1 MRKRVASLLALTLT
15 AVMLATGFAGT
26 AQATVSEAFPFQ
38 YDGKDVRVKIY
49 SRDVGDTTNSP
60 VFKYGDLL
68 NRAIRYKDANPGTE
82 VTVRFA
88 MYTMANDVYIGFN
101 PDDPASYG
109 RVEDN
114 DFGKE
119 NSEKLSY
126 SLVKAAMHKVNVD
139 FVYQKDP
146 EGVPETVADYVTGRL
161 DDPCVGDPNCQVGDY
176 LSFRKVTWGGESAEQ
191 MHAKYMTVSHY
202 QGDSGAVVTGT
213 TYTTTT
219 NIDLHNTVGIPDG
232 PIEPDVP
239 GNSDDH
245 DWVQS
250 GTLVNG
256 HPELMRAYDGYF
268 QKIHDNAANQT
279 AFKQAVRDAH
289 ALGRLNYDDRHFSAY
304 FFPIPE
310 GPADAWNTTFNPIAK
325 YVDQMGRLDG
335 ARYLK
340 VNMYHLKT
348 DAFGQRLH
356 KELASVYDPANPD
369 LTHFRFVVKT
379 NTGNA
384 DWPLQGHYDKI
395 GKLWYYEDPA
405 TDVKKT
411 HAKNTTFAFSETQ
424 QYFSITGSTNLKSDE
439 NLSKANSSLVI
450 KEFTT
455 DHPVY
460 NEYKKIFEYI
470 TLG

>member
-26 AQATVSEAFPFQ
+26 AQATVSAAIPFR

-88 MYTMANDVYIGFN
+88 MYTLAYDVYVGFN
-101 PDDPASYG
+101 PEDPASYG
-109 RVEDN
+109 RVEGSD

-119 NSEKLSY
+119 NAEKLAY
-126 SLVKAAMHKVNVD
+126 SVLKAAMHKVNVD

-146 EGVPETVADYVTGRL
+146 KGVPKTVTDYVGEHL
-161 DDPCVGDPNCQVGDY
+161 DDPCTGDSGCQVRDY
-176 LSFRKVTWGGESAEQ
+176 LKFRKVTWGDASGQQ

-202 QGDSGAVVTGT
+202 LGDSGEAVLDT

-219 NIDLHNTVGIPDG
+219 NIDRHDDRGIPVG
-232 PIEPDVP
+232 
-239 GNSDDH
+239 H

-256 HPELMRAYDGYF
+256 HPELMQAYNGYF
-268 QKIHDNAANQT
+268 QKIYDNATDQT
-279 AFKQAVRDAH
+279 AFKKSVRDAH
-289 ALGRLNYDDRHFSAY
+289 ALGQLNYDDQHFSAY
-304 FFPIPE
+304 FFPIPD
-310 GPADAWNTTFNPIAK
+310 GPADAWNTAFNPIAK
-325 YVDQMGRLDG
+325 YVDQMGTLDG

-340 VNMYHLKT
+340 VNVYHLKT
-348 DAFGQRLH
+348 DAFGQRLYE
-356 KELASVYDPANPD
+356 KLAAIYDPANPD
-369 LTHFRFVVKT
+369 LTHFRFVVQT
-379 NTGNA
+379 NTGNG
-384 DWPLQGHYDKI
+384 DWPLQGNYDRI
-395 GKLWYYEDPA
+395 GKLWYAEDP
-405 TDVKKT
+405 TTVVKET
-411 HAKNTTFAFSETQ
+411 HTKNTTFAFSETQ
-424 QYFSITGSTNLKSDE
+424 QYYSITGSANLKSDE

-470 TLG
+470 TVG